1 MNNNLLITSWYG
13 MLVLQLNRGTQFNWV
28 KFVAHLFTVAVFIY
42 GGNVLALSP
51 TEIQEFLDTHNTRRI
66 AHGVAPLTWSI
77 TIASSAQNFANTCPR
92 THSDTVFG
100 ENLYW
105 SSPAASPTTAVENW
119 YSEVSLYDFNHPGFS
134 NTTGHFTQIIWKNTT
149 EIGCGIR
156 TDCPTPS
163 AWPLSYHVVCQYHP
177 AGNFTNQ
184 FRQNV
189 LPLKD

>member
-1 MNNNLLITSWYG
+1 MVSRLS
-13 MLVLQLNRGTQFNWV
+13 RHTQFNWI
-28 KFVAHLFTVAVFIY
+28 KFVVRLFTVAIFIY
-42 GGNVLALSP
+42 GGNILALSP
-51 TEIQEFLDTHNTRRI
+51 AEIQEFLDAHNTRRA
-66 AHGVAPLTWSI
+66 AHGAAPVTWST
-77 TIASSAQNFANTCPR
+77 TIANAAQKFANNCPR
-92 THSDTVFG
+92 NHSNTVLG

-105 SSPAASPTTAVENW
+105 AAPATSPTTAVENW
-119 YSEVSLYDFNHPGFS
+119 YSEVSLYDFNNPGFS
-134 NTTGHFTQIIWKNTT
+134 HDTGHFTQIIWKNTT

-156 TDCPTPS
+156 SDCPTPP